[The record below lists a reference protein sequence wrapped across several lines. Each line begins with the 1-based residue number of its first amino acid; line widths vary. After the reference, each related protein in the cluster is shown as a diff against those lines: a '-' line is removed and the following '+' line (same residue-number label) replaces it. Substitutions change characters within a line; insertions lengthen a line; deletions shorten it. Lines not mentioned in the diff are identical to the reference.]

1 MSDKTISFLLKENLL
16 NLNLKDKVLKAD
28 LQSIICDV
36 LNVDRAY
43 LYLYGDKA
51 LTDIQIEEVEKKIS
65 RYRQSEPLAYILGY
79 KYFWKQKIF
88 VNQHTLIPRADT
100 ETLIEAVL
108 NDYPNK
114 NEALDIL
121 DLGTGSGAIA
131 IALAAEY
138 PNSNVVAV
146 DFSKEALKQSEMNA
160 NQNNVDNIKFIESD
174 WYENLAK
181 YKFDIIVSNPPYIDI
196 EDSEIDDEVKKYE
209 PHSALFANDGGLA
222 DIELIISKA
231 QDFLKNSHG
240 KLYIEHGYTQSEVI
254 YKLFA
259 NYGFLDIRVI
269 KDLNGRDRISV
280 ARK

>member
-1 MSDKTISFLLKENLL
+1 MNDKTISFILKENLL
-16 NLNLKDKVLKAD
+16 NLELKDEASKTD

-43 LYLYGDKA
+43 LYLYGDKV
-51 LTDIQIEEVEKKIS
+51 LIDIQVEEIEKKIF
-65 RYRQSEPLAYILGY
+65 RYTQGEPLAYILGY
-79 KYFWKQKIF
+79 KHFWKQKIF

-138 PNSNVVAV
+138 PNSNVIAV
-146 DFSKEALKQSEMNA
+146 DFSKEALKQSEINA

-196 EDSEIDDEVKKYE
+196 EDSEINDEVKKYE

-231 QDFLKNSHG
+231 QNFLKNSNG

-259 NYGFLDIRVI
+259 NAGFLDIRVI
-269 KDLNGRDRISV
+269 KDLNGRDRVSI

>member
-1 MSDKTISFLLKENLL
+1 MSNKSILFILKEKLS
-16 NLNLKDKVLKAD
+16 NLKSNDITVRTD
-28 LQSIICDV
+28 IQSIICNV

-51 LTDIQIEEVEKKIS
+51 LTDNQVEEIEEKVA
-65 RYRQSEPLAYILGY
+65 RYEQGEPLAYILGY

-108 NDYPNK
+108 NDYLNK
-114 NEALDIL
+114 DEALDIL

-146 DFSKEALKQSEMNA
+146 DFSKEALKQSEINA
-160 NQNNVDNIKFIESD
+160 KQNSVDNIKFIESD

-259 NYGFLDIRVI
+259 NAGFLDIRVI
-269 KDLNGRDRISV
+269 KDLNGRDRTSV
-280 ARK
+280 AKK